1 MSTFGLI
8 RAYDRG
14 ARAGREGRGAEACP
28 CRSPNNRDAWAQGHA
43 SASRPQPFPRR
54 DRSPACALNPNI

>member
-1 MSTFGLI
+1 MSAFGLI

-14 ARAGREGRGAEACP
+14 ARAGLEGLDVEDCP
-28 CRSPNNRDAWAQGHA
+28 YRAFANRDAWAQGHA
-43 SASRPQPFPRR
+43 SATRAQPFPRR